1 MSGEKIRSSFGEIS
15 EEFPNENEFSV
26 WENKI
31 FDKIK
36 ISKISSKEKFRKF
49 VILLEN
55 TTEQYIPDLLID
67 GFEYKGKEIILE
79 AHEKITEEDVKKYR
93 KFRMTFGAS
102 YYLIMIVTDGEEE
115 TWREYQKSK
124 EGGVFNEIYT
134 ESNIEQLIDN
144 LKKWKKEYDEMIS
157 EYGQKAECP
166 PPPRGHGCGISA
178 EGFEEITEFFGYRGK
193 RVQSLCRSCRK
204 EQLRDR
210 KSN

>member
-31 FDKIK
+31 FDKVK
-36 ISKISSKEKFRKF
+36 ISKISFKEKFRKF

-115 TWREYQKSK
+115 TWREYQKNK

>member
-31 FDKIK
+31 FDKVK
-36 ISKISSKEKFRKF
+36 ISKISFKEKFRKF

>member
-1 MSGEKIRSSFGEIS
+1 LSGEKIRSSFGEIS

-31 FDKIK
+31 FDKVK
-36 ISKISSKEKFRKF
+36 ISKISFKEKFRKF

>member
-1 MSGEKIRSSFGEIS
+1 LSGEKIRSSFGEIS

-31 FDKIK
+31 FDKVK
-36 ISKISSKEKFRKF
+36 ISKISFKEKFRKF

-115 TWREYQKSK
+115 TWREYQKNK